1 MSFFKADWS
10 DFIILFAIVYVLRWK
25 KITHGYYRSVL
36 FDWWTKVLALAMLD
50 LIHVFC
56 CRDVIVLG
64 GGGVSVALYVGIQ

>member
-50 LIHVFC
+50 LIHVF
-56 CRDVIVLG
+56 VVVMLSFLE